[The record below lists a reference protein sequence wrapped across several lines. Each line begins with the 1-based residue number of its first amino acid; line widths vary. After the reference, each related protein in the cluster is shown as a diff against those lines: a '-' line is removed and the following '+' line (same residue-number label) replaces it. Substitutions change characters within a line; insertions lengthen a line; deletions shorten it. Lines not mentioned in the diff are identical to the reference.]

1 MKAEQR
7 KELETN
13 TLADKMGQVVQRVKT
28 GQRRTFLTYV
38 IVTVALIVAAWL
50 GYRWYN
56 SDRSERSLQWLKLY
70 DGSGNHIDE
79 LTQEKDSYA
88 GKAARL
94 QVAWF
99 AYWDFGTK
107 MMASNKDGA
116 MQQLKKSADL
126 YGTLAEDCKDDKV
139 FEPQALL
146 GRAVAQESR
155 AVQDRDHL
163 KKAKDYY
170 EELVKKYE
178 KSAEAE
184 FARKRLEILKDD
196 SKRGEL
202 SATYKELQ
210 GLLGIPAPLEQ
221 RPELK
226 GFGGFPGL
234 PPDKKQP

>member
-13 TLADKMGQVVQRVKT
+13 TLADKMGHVVQRVKT
-28 GQRRTFLTYV
+28 GQRRTFLIYV
-38 IVTVALIVAAWL
+38 IVTLALLVAAWL
-50 GYRWYN
+50 GYRWY
-56 SDRSERSLQWLKLY
+56 SSEKATRSLEWLKLY

-79 LTQEKDSYA
+79 LTQEKDSNA

-107 MMASNKDGA
+107 MMASNKEGA

-126 YGTLAEDCKDDKV
+126 YGSLAEDCKDDKV

-163 KKAKDYY
+163 KKAKEYY

-178 KSAEAE
+178 KSAEAT
-184 FARKRLEILKDD
+184 FAQKRLDILNNNAK
-196 SKRGEL
+196 SGEL

-221 RPELK
+221 RPEFK
-226 GFGGFPGL
+226 GIGGFPGFDK
-234 PPDKKQP
+234 DKK